1 MIQYDATVDRAAQP
15 ARHDDEDALFD
26 SWLASLSSREL
37 ELVLNGLA
45 EPEAPSHLEASA

>member
-26 SWLASLSSREL
+26 GWLASLSSREF
-37 ELVLNGLA
+37 EVILNGLA
-45 EPEAPSHLEASA
+45 DLETPARMEASA